1 MQRFLQNLNTWKDR
15 EMFRFISD
23 DVQNI
28 RPMITNGLSLFEMVI
43 FRGRFYIAMS
53 ILTNNIEGIHWYI
66 KRFIIAYVLFCL
78 LTFGFL
84 FIVFV
89 FNNQSISLLTIIII
103 RVFPK
108 RMIWI
113 SQFIT
118 TLLKFVKIK
127 FFYQIKTISRY
138 LL

>member
-1 MQRFLQNLNTWKDR
+1 MTTD
-15 EMFRFISD
+15 
-23 DVQNI
+23 
-28 RPMITNGLSLFEMVI
+28 GLSLFEIAI

-89 FNNQSISLLTIIII
+89 FNNQTIFPGIPCIILIELIFFVFILHFLRSLTM
-103 RVFPK
+103 VP
-108 RMIWI
+108 W
-113 SQFIT
+113 
-118 TLLKFVKIK
+118 
-127 FFYQIKTISRY
+127 
-138 LL
+138 